1 MGHQCWGTK
10 CWRQSEGEEFKYP
23 GARSSVGEK
32 QRELVWLE
40 QRDTKYMKNSYNS
53 MSNNPGQKWA
63 EELNRRFP
71 KEDVQMASR

>member
-10 CWRQSEGEEFKYP
+10 CWRQSEGEEFKCP

-40 QRDTKYMKNSYNS
+40 QREEGTGR
-53 MSNNPGQKWA
+53 GQGEKF
-63 EELNRRFP
+63 LRH
-71 KEDVQMASR
+71 QMC